1 MSAEPMPTLAYR
13 YELLRGDELVAT
25 GHLTREEPLGVGER
39 IVLGGRPGIVRT
51 VQPLSANMNC
61 TWSCS
66 SCAKTSTSSPARAA
80 TGGGVPGAQDRRTV
94 AAWTGALGSQR
105 KRQLRPN
112 PRAG

>member
-51 VQPLSANMNC
+51 VQPL
-61 TWSCS
+61 
-66 SCAKTSTSSPARAA
+66 
-80 TGGGVPGAQDRRTV
+80 
-94 AAWTGALGSQR
+94 LGEHELHLVV
-105 KRQLRPN
+105 QLLFEDIDQ
-112 PRAG
+112 